1 VVPRASCNTHFRCC
15 PLGVER
21 GSPKRDDQQSFA
33 ASLKDFLQIIWKI
46 MSFFGTFFKVKNL
59 LIGDDL
65 EKTLGVVTNMYYALY
80 KYSLNSPESL
90 RAGRKF
96 IL

>member
-1 VVPRASCNTHFRCC
+1 VQGLA
-15 PLGVER
+15 R
-21 GSPKRDDQQSFA
+21 GSEQTQIARVRGRPARAVRRSDQRVCLQVIR
-33 ASLKDFLQIIWKI
+33 QIIWKI

>member
-1 VVPRASCNTHFRCC
+1 MP
-15 PLGVER
+15 
-21 GSPKRDDQQSFA
+21 
-33 ASLKDFLQIIWKI
+33 
-46 MSFFGTFFKVKNL
+46 FFGTFFKVKNL

-65 EKTLGVVTNMYYALY
+65 EKTLGIVTNMYYALY

>member
-1 VVPRASCNTHFRCC
+1 
-15 PLGVER
+15 
-21 GSPKRDDQQSFA
+21 
-33 ASLKDFLQIIWKI
+33 
-46 MSFFGTFFKVKNL
+46 MSFFGTFFKVKIL

-65 EKTLGVVTNMYYALY
+65 EKTLRVATNMYYVLY
-80 KYSLNSPESL
+80 KDSLNSPESR

>member
-1 VVPRASCNTHFRCC
+1 MPFLSDGD
-15 PLGVER
+15 GVEYEPSQ
-21 GSPKRDDQQSFA
+21 G
-33 ASLKDFLQIIWKI
+33 FLPPQVIRQIIWKI